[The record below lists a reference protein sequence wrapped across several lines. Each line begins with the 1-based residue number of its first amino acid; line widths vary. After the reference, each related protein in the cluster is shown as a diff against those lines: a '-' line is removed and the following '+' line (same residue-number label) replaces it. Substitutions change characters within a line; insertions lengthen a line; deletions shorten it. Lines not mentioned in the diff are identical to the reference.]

1 MGIAKNLMGFTC
13 LSPPKASVVVFV
25 AVLAHSQFVVDVV
38 VIVVFLFCFGILRL
52 QQGEVVAHEI

>member
-1 MGIAKNLMGFTC
+1 MGFTC